1 MKVWKYDTI
10 EDATVIEKA
19 VKANKSK
26 TINNCWRKLCADVVP
41 DFTGFTRANQGHHER
56 DCGYGNMWRMKGF
69 KLWIV
74 EEFKKS

>member
-10 EDATVIEKA
+10 EDAIVTEKA
-19 VKANKSK
+19 VKDSKSK

-56 DCGYGNMWRMKGF
+56 DCGCGKKVEDEGFQTLDLKG
-69 KLWIV
+69 I
-74 EEFKKS
+74 